1 MKMIRAMVRPE
12 KASEV
17 MVELAEAGFP
27 AVTKM
32 DVAGR
37 GKQRGLKVG
46 DVHYDEVPKELLLL
60 VVEDDCKDDVI
71 KIITRAAKTGQKG
84 AFGDGKIFVSDVL
97 EAYTISSGSKTL

>member
-46 DVHYDEVPKELLLL
+46 DVHYDEVPKELLMI

-71 KIITRAAKTGQKG
+71 KIISRTAKTGEKG

>member
-46 DVHYDEVPKELLLL
+46 DVHYDEVPKELLMI

-71 KIITRAAKTGQKG
+71 KIISRTAKTGEKG

-97 EAYTISSGSKTL
+97 EAYTISSGSKSL

>member
-1 MKMIRAMVRPE
+1 MKLIRAIVRPE
-12 KASEV
+12 KSSEI

-46 DVHYDEVPKELLLL
+46 DVHYDEVPKEMLLM
-60 VVEDDCKDDVI
+60 VVEDECKDDVI
-71 KIITRAAKTGQKG
+71 KIISRVAKTGAKG
-84 AFGDGKIFVSDVL
+84 AFGDGKIFVNDVL
-97 EAYTISSGSKTL
+97 EAYTISSGTKTL

>member
-60 VVEDDCKDDVI
+60 VVEDEAKEDVVKRI
-71 KIITRAAKTGQKG
+71 SRVAKTGQKG

>member
-12 KASEV
+12 KANEV

-46 DVHYDEVPKELLLL
+46 DVHYDEVPKELLMI
-60 VVEDDCKDDVI
+60 VVEDECKDDVV
-71 KIITRAAKTGQKG
+71 KIISRVAKTGQKG

-97 EAYTISSGSKTL
+97 EAYTISSGTKAL

>member
-46 DVHYDEVPKELLLL
+46 DVHYDEVPKELLMI
-60 VVEDDCKDDVI
+60 VVEDDYKDDVI
-71 KIITRAAKTGQKG
+71 KIISRTAKTGEKG